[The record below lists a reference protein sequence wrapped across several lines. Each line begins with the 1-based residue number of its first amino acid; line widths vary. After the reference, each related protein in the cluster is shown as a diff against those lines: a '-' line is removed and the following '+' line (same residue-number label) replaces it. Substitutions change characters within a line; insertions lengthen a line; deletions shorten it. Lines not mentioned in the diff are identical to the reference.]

1 MAKSN
6 VQSFY
11 GIPFT
16 PKATFT
22 KEVRGVPKTFGVGEG
37 LSDERAKWGLF
48 KTAQASGLPVKWEEV
63 KAMKLT
69 KRDVSG
75 IMETLIPKAD
85 ANRKAREAKSYDKAL
100 QTVLAKNPQMAA
112 VMAMF
117 K

>member
-16 PKATFT
+16 PKSSFT
-22 KEVRGVPKTFGVGEG
+22 KDVKGTPKAFAIGEG
-37 LSDERAKWGLF
+37 LSDDRAKWGLF
-48 KTAQASGLPVKWEEV
+48 KAAQTAGLPVKWEEV